1 MIVLER
7 SESLPAVSSSDSSD
21 TSPAVSLVGR
31 AVAEGNRHP
40 SDRVR
45 QFKPVRRSLAAGVLK
60 ARAANRTLVQCALGR
75 SGGLVGGAPL
85 PLGAS
90 SSLSSLTS
98 GGMAAAASREACT
111 TTLPFAAIVDRHS
124 GSRGLGSGAYLAG
137 VLRNLSMYSSGQGGG
152 RPRLG
157 ERAADGSHE
166 GTWNLGAAPAPRFGA
181 ASSTSFSSS
190 AARAVIEGDDIGSF

>member
-1 MIVLER
+1 MGTL
-7 SESLPAVSSSDSSD
+7 S
-21 TSPAVSLVGR
+21 GR
-31 AVAEGNRHP
+31 I
-40 SDRVR
+40 D
-45 QFKPVRRSLAAGVLK
+45 KLAARKSVGGFIAGVFTQGQMQAK
-60 ARAANRTLVQCALGR
+60 IAARLREYSTQPTVTAELGR
-75 SGGLVGGAPL
+75 LTKEL
-85 PLGAS
+85 LGKFDAKGEWHCS
-90 SSLSSLTS
+90 ADL